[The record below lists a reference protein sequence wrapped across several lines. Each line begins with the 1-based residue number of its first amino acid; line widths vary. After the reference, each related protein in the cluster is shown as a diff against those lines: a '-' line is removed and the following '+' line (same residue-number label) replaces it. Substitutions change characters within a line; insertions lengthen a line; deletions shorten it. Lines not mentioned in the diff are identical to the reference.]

1 VSVTDV
7 RESLGRRFARLTTNA
22 VVANPRLWRVF
33 RSLTRRQFNAIAPR
47 WDARRTDDAFAALQ
61 AGLAALPEPPADV
74 LDLGTGTGKAAF
86 AIARRFPAANV
97 VGVDLAD
104 AMIAEAEGLTA
115 PELADRVRFQVGDAA
130 GLPFPDDSFDLV
142 SLANMIPFFDELARV
157 VRPDGHVLVSFSG
170 GAATPIY
177 VPFERLRS
185 ELGRRGFTDFAD
197 FTAGVGTALLA
208 RKVSRS

>member
-1 VSVTDV
+1 VNVTGV
-7 RESLGRRFARLTTNA
+7 RQSLGRRFARLTTNA
-22 VVANPRLWRVF
+22 VVARPRLWRAF

-47 WDARRTDDAFAALQ
+47 WDAMRTDDAFGALE
-61 AGLAALPEPPADV
+61 AGLAALPAPPEEV

-86 AIARRFPAANV
+86 AIARRFPAATV

-104 AMIAEAEGLTA
+104 AMIVEARRLM
-115 PELADRVRFQVGDAA
+115 PPDLADRVRFDVGDAA
-130 GLPFPDDSFDLV
+130 DLPFADSSFDLV

-157 VRPDGHVLVSFSG
+157 VRPGAHVLLSFSG
-170 GAATPIY
+170 GASTPIY

-197 FTAGVGTALLA
+197 FAAGVGTALLA
-208 RKVSRS
+208 RKHPRS